1 MKLST
6 ELQSVPYRAADVI
19 TFIEKTPYNPQ
30 LNTFE
35 LELFHL
41 LTKYIVLYI
50 LHLADL

>member
-41 LTKYIVLYI
+41 LQNI
-50 LHLADL
+50 